1 MSNFIDRLMS
11 QTTMPALEQ
20 VVQFTAQ
27 RHQVLVNNIA
37 NLDTPG
43 YVAQD
48 LSMSDF
54 QDALAKA
61 LGDQQAGGGP
71 LMLSGRQVK
80 TDSAGRLTTTPQPVS
95 DLSVTFHDKGTRQ
108 VEKEMT
114 ALAENTLTYNIAAEL
129 LRNQYNTL
137 KMAIRQRS

>member
-1 MSNFIDRLMS
+1 MANFIDRLIS
-11 QTTMPALEQ
+11 ETNVPVLEQ
-20 VVQFTAQ
+20 VLQFTAQ

-37 NLDTPG
+37 NIDTPG

-54 QDALAKA
+54 QNALAKA
-61 LGDQQAGGGP
+61 LGEQQTSGGP
-71 LMLSGRQVK
+71 LMLSGQQVK
-80 TDSAGRLTTTPQPVS
+80 TDASGRLTTTPQPVS
-95 DLSVTFHDKGTRQ
+95 GLGVTFHDGASRQ

-129 LRNQYNTL
+129 MRDQFNQL
-137 KMAIRQRS
+137 KTAIRQKS